1 MPGHP
6 SFHLEPVPPFRLDLT
21 VWVLRR
27 RPDNLV
33 DRWDGHTYRR
43 VLVTGD
49 DEPFEIAVS
58 QSGPPEAP
66 HLDISVASVTPS
78 FGSRE
83 RATAALERLL
93 GPRVDLDEFHSLA
106 ARDDDLGPL
115 ANQFYGFKPPRFQ
128 TLFEALVNG
137 IACQQLTLT
146 VGIRLLNRLA
156 EAYGPVLTV
165 EDGTFH
171 AFPRPQDLANQDV
184 EQLRA
189 IGFSY
194 HKAQYITGLARLI
207 TSKQFDPASIESLDN
222 EKAADHL
229 RRLKGVG
236 RWTAEY
242 VLLRGLGRIEV
253 FPGDDVGARNNLQ
266 RWLGLSGAM
275 NYDQVHNALQRWE
288 GYGGLVYFHLLLKS
302 LVEKGILVHAGGS
315 RAEGQAGL

>member
-1 MPGHP
+1 MPVRP

-43 VLVTGD
+43 VLVTGNG
-49 DEPFEIAVS
+49 EPFEVSVS
-58 QSGPPEAP
+58 QSGPAEAP
-66 HLDISVASVTPS
+66 QLDISVASGTS
-78 FGSRE
+78 SRETRE
-83 RATAALERLL
+83 RATPALERLL
-93 GPRVDLDEFHSLA
+93 GIGLDLDEFHSLA
-106 ARDDDLGPL
+106 ARDEDLGPL
-115 ANQFYGFKPPRFQ
+115 ASQFHGFKPPRFQ
-128 TLFEALVNG
+128 NLFEALVNG

-171 AFPRPQDLANQDV
+171 AFPRPQDLAMEDV
-184 EQLRA
+184 EALRKM
-189 IGFSY
+189 GFSY
-194 HKAQYITGLARLI
+194 QKAHSITHLAHLI
-207 TSKQFDPASIESLDN
+207 TSKQFDPAGIESLDD
-222 EKAADHL
+222 EKAAAHL

-242 VLLRGLGRIEV
+242 ALLRGLGRIEIS
-253 FPGDDVGARNNLQ
+253 PGDDVGARNNLQ

-315 RAEGQAGL
+315 RAEGKAGL